1 MYTTLS
7 RGTNLW
13 KSKKQPGSFNLSAD
27 RNHHRPP
34 EMAALA
40 TSPSAHFNRTA
51 QRRPSLP
58 AEDMQLANHSST
70 IVPQETNSQCNPFC
84 SRLSI
89 QPNMSWLC
97 PSTTASRPPRD
108 CDRILGDGQ
117 YELPKK
123 AVPGWH
129 HRQFGAYRRER
140 SEDDTR
146 EQTLLLISRHVSLV
160 VSATSLSWPDI
171 TPCYPLYPG
180 S

>member
-1 MYTTLS
+1 M
-7 RGTNLW
+7 
-13 KSKKQPGSFNLSAD
+13 SFNLLAD

-58 AEDMQLANHSST
+58 AEDMQLANHSSPK
-70 IVPQETNSQCNPFC
+70 VPQEANSQCNPFC

-97 PSTTASRPPRD
+97 PSTTASRPPHD
-108 CDRILGDGQ
+108 CDRILGGGLWD
-117 YELPKK
+117 LPKK

-129 HRQFGAYRRER
+129 HRRFGAYRRER

-146 EQTLLLISRHVSLV
+146 NETLLLISHHAPLAVS
-160 VSATSLSWPDI
+160 STSLTWPDI
-171 TPCYPLYPG
+171 TPCHALSQG